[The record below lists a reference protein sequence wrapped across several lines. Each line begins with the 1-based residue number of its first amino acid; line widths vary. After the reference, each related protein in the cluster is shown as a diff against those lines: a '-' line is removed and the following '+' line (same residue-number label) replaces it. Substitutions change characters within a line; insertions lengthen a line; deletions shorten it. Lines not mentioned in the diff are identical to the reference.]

1 MLQKRNQNAT
11 WKFVKS
17 IEVDGTGEF
26 DVLEDGR
33 VFMQFKCTNCGNIHT
48 VECGDSLPEICN
60 ICNSDMK
67 NINGAKYH
75 GTSKWNYNGHNRE
88 YYNNDP
94 DMGKELIFSCDICGG
109 MYTTNN
115 RTLLPKMCSRC
126 NSKMENWVEGLIEA
140 NEIVEAIEK
149 NKNFK
154 SRG

>member
-1 MLQKRNQNAT
+1 MLQKRNQNAA

-17 IEVDGTGEF
+17 IEVDGNGEF
-26 DVLEDGR
+26 DVLVDGR

-48 VECGDSLPEICN
+48 AECGDSLPKICN
-60 ICNSDMK
+60 ICNSDMN

-75 GTSKWNYNGHNRE
+75 GTSKWNYSGHIRE

-109 MYTTNN
+109 VYTTNN

-126 NSKMENWVEGLIEA
+126 NSKMENWVDGLTKA
-140 NEIVEAIEK
+140 NEILEAIEK